1 MHQLNNDI
9 ISKESEDVSLGDITA
24 PVIIKYA
31 GKLSNQRF
39 ELGVDT
45 IKSIAEYI
53 EKNSGGWMY
62 KLDNKIFSILK
73 NKGKNIDDE
82 SLKRFSKLF
91 LINIVALFALNIA
104 KRIEGENVDTKNI
117 ESYLNNFSDFDQI
130 ISLTKEDVEEMINK
144 MLK

>member
-53 EKNSGGWMY
+53 EKNSGGWMH

-73 NKGKNIDDE
+73 SKEKNIDDE